1 MTARHRIFIA
11 VELDPALHEAVVAT
25 QRALEDAGARIRW
38 VKPTRLHFTLRFL
51 GEITPAQVALA
62 KIATREAA
70 EGVAPFAITLRGL
83 GAFPSLQ
90 RPQVVWVGVDEG
102 AENLESLAR
111 RVEDRLVHYRFPPQ
125 DRRFR
130 PHLTLARVRDAR
142 QWGDVVRALTRYQD
156 VEVGTQTVRAV
167 CVMESRLTPQGPIYT
182 RVEEVSLQAH
192 EN

>member
-1 MTARHRIFIA
+1 MTPRHRIFIA
-11 VELDPALHEAVVAT
+11 VELDPALHDAVVAA

-38 VKPTRLHFTLRFL
+38 VKPASLHFTLRFL

-70 EGVAPFAITLRGL
+70 RGVAPFAITLRRL

-90 RPQVVWVGVDEG
+90 RPQVVWVGVEDG
-102 AENLESLAR
+102 AEHLDALAR
-111 RVEDRLVHYRFPPQ
+111 RLDERLARYHFPPE

-142 QWGDVVRALTRYQD
+142 QWGDVVRALTRYRD
-156 VEVGTQTVRAV
+156 VEIGTQTVRTI
-167 CVMESRLTPQGPIYT
+167 CVMESTLTPQGPVYT
-182 RVEEVSLQAH
+182 RLEEVSLETH

>member
-1 MTARHRIFIA
+1 MTPRHRIFIA

-38 VKPTRLHFTLRFL
+38 VKPASLHFTLRFL
-51 GEITPAQVALA
+51 GEVTPTQVALA

-70 EGVAPFAITLRGL
+70 RGVAPFSITLRRL

-90 RPQVVWVGVDEG
+90 RPQVVWVGVEDG
-102 AENLESLAR
+102 AEHLEALAR
-111 RVEDRLVHYRFPPQ
+111 RLDERLVYYHFPSD

-142 QWGDVVRALTRYQD
+142 QWGNVVRALTRYRD
-156 VEVGTQTVRAV
+156 VEIGTQTVRAI
-167 CVMESRLTPQGPIYT
+167 CVMESTLTPQGPVYT
-182 RVEEVSLQAH
+182 RLEEVSLETH

>member
-1 MTARHRIFIA
+1 MNARHRIFIA
-11 VELDPALHEAVVAT
+11 VELDPALHGAVVAA
-25 QRALEDAGARIRW
+25 QRALEDAGARIKW
-38 VKPTRLHFTLRFL
+38 VKPASLHFTLRFL

-70 EGVAPFAITLRGL
+70 RGVAPFAITLRRL

-102 AENLESLAR
+102 ARELESLAR
-111 RVEDRLVHYRFPPQ
+111 RVDERLVHHRFPPE

-142 QWGDVVRALTRYQD
+142 QWGDVVRALTQYRD
-156 VEVGTQTVRAV
+156 VEVGTQTVRSV

-182 RVEEVSLQAH
+182 RVEEVTLAGH